1 MYTINTGKR
10 KTREMKGRVK
20 DGSHSRQL
28 VSPVFRSF
36 LSNAPPPLLCAPRR
50 LPLRAYD
57 QVVALSSIRQGEIK
71 HATVTRHTRRIQLQ
85 PLTCDIKKPA
95 SVRHVDKR
103 DAEGEREREGDVM
116 SEEMKAFQLLI
127 D

>member
-1 MYTINTGKR
+1 
-10 KTREMKGRVK
+10 MKGRVK

-28 VSPVFRSF
+28 VPR
-36 LSNAPPPLLCAPRR
+36 LSLILVEWPLLCAPRR